1 MINLDRL
8 HVLVALA
15 RHGTASR
22 AAESLHYSQPTI
34 SHHLKRLEAE
44 TGAVLVRHVGRRLEL
59 TDEGRRLAER
69 GEEILGLMARA
80 QGELEAAVS
89 LQTGRVRLAIFPS
102 GMATLA
108 PRIVTDLAD
117 RHAGLVLEITEA
129 EPPEAERM
137 LIEDSIDLAVTFT
150 YPEQQCSDSLT
161 TEVIGHD
168 PLFLV
173 TAPGGSRV
181 GTPGA
186 SLAALADADWLAGC
200 PRCRGYLVGAC
211 EREGFTPRIRFA
223 SDDYVAIQALI
234 AVGHGVTMLPALAL
248 AAHRHPSVAVEPVT
262 GASRDIRLLSLGRP
276 PLPPA
281 FDAAA
286 NVIRSVVTAVM
297 SELAA
302 SGEAVTR

>member
-1 MINLDRL
+1 MIDLDRL
-8 HVLVALA
+8 QVLVALA

-22 AAESLHYSQPTI
+22 AAEALHYSQPTI

-44 TGAVLVRHVGRRLEL
+44 TGAVLVRRVGRRLEL
-59 TDEGRRLAER
+59 TEEGRRLAER

-80 QGELEAAVS
+80 QGELDAAVS

-108 PRIVTDLAD
+108 PRIVTDLAR
-117 RHAGLVLEITEA
+117 RHPGLTLEITEA
-129 EPPEAERM
+129 EPPEAERL
-137 LIEDSIDLAVTFT
+137 LIEGAIDLAVTFT
-150 YPEQQCSDSLT
+150 YPEQLCSDAMT
-161 TEVIGHD
+161 TEIIGHD

-173 TAPGGSRV
+173 SPPPADA
-181 GTPGA
+181 GA
-186 SLAALADADWLAGC
+186 GHASAATLASLADADWLAGC
-200 PRCRGYLVGAC
+200 ERCRGYLVGAC

-234 AVGHGVTMLPALAL
+234 AVGHGVTLLPGLAL
-248 AAHRHPSVAVEPVT
+248 AAHRHPAVVVEPVA

-286 NVIRSVVTAVM
+286 GVIRGVVTVVM
-297 SELAA
+297 AEMAA
-302 SGEAVTR
+302 NT